1 MRVNSEYNLS
11 CSITKLAIPVR
22 GILSPAC
29 WNQKGRDFEHVQ
41 QSTQKRQ
48 ASSFCFIRYIVTTQH
63 HTSQT
68 QRSRHKTTKMKLTQH
83 ILKPLLALYLVV
95 SAEAKIRVCAF
106 FRCVVAIQSK
116 NHSDASLFCSIIIT
130 HSTCFLCFLFNYSF
144 NILLMLSGSPLSLLS
159 NEDPNDC
166 GSPSFKR

>member
-1 MRVNSEYNLS
+1 MQHYKISHPSERNSFS
-11 CSITKLAIPVR
+11 CLLETKRTRFA
-22 GILSPAC
+22 
-29 WNQKGRDFEHVQ
+29 HVQ

-48 ASSFCFIRYIVTTQH
+48 VSSFCFILYIRTTQH

-159 NEDPNDC
+159 NEGPNDC
-166 GSPSFKR
+166 GSPSFKG